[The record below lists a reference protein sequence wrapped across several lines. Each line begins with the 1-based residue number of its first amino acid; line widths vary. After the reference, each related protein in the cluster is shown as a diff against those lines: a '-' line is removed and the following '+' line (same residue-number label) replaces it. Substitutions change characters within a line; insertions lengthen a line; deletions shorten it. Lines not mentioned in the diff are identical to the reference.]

1 MTVPRIPGTGLD
13 RVTRVAFIAACAAII
28 IAGVRSASS
37 IIAPFL
43 LAAFV
48 AGVSLPMLDWLRR
61 RGARTAV
68 AIVAVVMLNAAVLAF
83 FGWIVLES
91 FTELR
96 LALPSYVERWQ
107 VLEATTRTRLV
118 AFGVNPGPD
127 YYATLA
133 QPGRLLE
140 LATAAALNVTSALS
154 LSLLILL
161 YLVFM
166 LAESVA
172 FPDKWRTV
180 FGEHSQGIGG
190 AATVLRQV
198 QRYLVLKTAISLA
211 TGTAI
216 GVGAFLLGVDFALFW
231 GFLAFVLN
239 YIPSIGSFIAAVPAV
254 LIALLQFGPGRAFGL
269 ASVYLAVNV
278 ILGNFADPIL
288 VGRQLRLS
296 PIVVLMSL
304 VFWGWT
310 LGITGLFLAVPLTIA
325 LRIVMQGSAT
335 LSRYAALMGPIDSGP
350 ALDRVRQWTGQYSAA
365 GSAPPARPQPF
376 E

>member
-1 MTVPRIPGTGLD
+1 MTMPTNSGISLD
-13 RVTRVAFIAACAAII
+13 RVTRVALIAACVAIV

-61 RGARTAV
+61 LGARTAV
-68 AIVAVVMLNAAVLAF
+68 AIVAVVTLNAAVLSF

-96 LALPSYVERWQ
+96 HALPSYVNRWQ
-107 VLEATTRTRLV
+107 ELETATRANLATL
-118 AFGVNPGPD
+118 GIDPGPG
-127 YYATLA
+127 YYASLA
-133 QPGRLLE
+133 QPERLLE
-140 LATAAALNVTSALS
+140 LATAAALNLTSALS
-154 LSLLILL
+154 LGLLILL

-172 FPDKWRTV
+172 FPDKWRTM
-180 FGEHSQGIGG
+180 FGHESQGIDD
-190 AATVLRQV
+190 AATVLKQV

-216 GVGAFLLGVDFALFW
+216 GVGAHLLGVDFALLW

-239 YIPSIGSFIAAVPAV
+239 FIPSIGSFIAAVPAV
-254 LIALLQFGPGRAFGL
+254 IIALLQFGPGRALGL
-269 ASVYLAVNV
+269 AAIYLGVNV

-325 LRIVMQGSAT
+325 LRIVMQGSSS
-335 LSRYAALMGPIDSGP
+335 LSRYAALMGPIDNGAS
-350 ALDRVRQWTGQYSAA
+350 LTRVRQWTGQYVAA
-365 GSAPPARPQPF
+365 APTTRTRPF

>member
-1 MTVPRIPGTGLD
+1 MTVTLGSGAGLD
-13 RVTRVAFIAACAAII
+13 RVTRVAFVAACVAIV

-37 IIAPFL
+37 IISPFL

-61 RGARTAV
+61 LGARTALAV
-68 AIVAVVMLNAAVLAF
+68 VAVVLLNAAVLSF

-107 VLEATTRTRLV
+107 VLEAAMRIRLV
-118 AFGVNPGPD
+118 ALGVDPGPN
-127 YYATLA
+127 YYDTLA

-140 LATAAALNVTSALS
+140 LATAAARNVTSVLS

-180 FGEHSQGIGG
+180 FGQHSQGISG
-190 AATVLRQV
+190 ATTVLKQL

-216 GVGAFLLGVDFALFW
+216 GIGASLLGVDFALFW

-254 LIALLQFGPGRAFGL
+254 LIALLQFGPGRALGL
-269 ASVYLAVNV
+269 AAVYLGVNV
-278 ILGNFADPIL
+278 VLGNFADPIL

-325 LRIVMQGSAT
+325 LRIVMQGSDS
-335 LSRYAALMGPIDSGP
+335 LSRYAALMGPIDNGP
-350 ALDRVRQWTGQYSAA
+350 ALDRVRQWSGQYTAVGSRDTSAE
-365 GSAPPARPQPF
+365 R
-376 E
+376 

>member
-1 MTVPRIPGTGLD
+1 MSLD
-13 RVTRVAFIAACAAII
+13 RVTRVAFIAACVAIV
-28 IAGVRSASS
+28 IAGIRSASS

-61 RGARTAV
+61 LGARTAV
-68 AIVAVVMLNAAVLAF
+68 AIVAVVLLNAALLSF

-96 LALPSYVERWQ
+96 LAFPAYLERWQ
-107 VLEATTRTRLV
+107 ILEAAIRSRL
-118 AFGVNPGPD
+118 ATLGVDPGPD
-127 YYATLA
+127 YYASLA

-140 LATAAALNVTSALS
+140 LATTAARNLTSVLS
-154 LSLLILL
+154 LGLLILL

-172 FPDKWRTV
+172 FPDKWRAV
-180 FGEHSQGIGG
+180 FGQNSQGIGG

-211 TGTAI
+211 TGTAV

-239 YIPSIGSFIAAVPAV
+239 YIPSIGSFIAAFPAV
-254 LIALLQFGPGRAFGL
+254 IVALLQFGPGRALGL
-269 ASVYLAVNV
+269 AAVYLAVNV

-325 LRIVMQGSAT
+325 LRIVMQGSTA
-335 LSRYAALMGPIDSGP
+335 LSRYAALMGPIDNSA
-350 ALDRVRQWTGQYSAA
+350 ALDRVRQWTGQYTAVGTPSVR
-365 GSAPPARPQPF
+365 SRPF